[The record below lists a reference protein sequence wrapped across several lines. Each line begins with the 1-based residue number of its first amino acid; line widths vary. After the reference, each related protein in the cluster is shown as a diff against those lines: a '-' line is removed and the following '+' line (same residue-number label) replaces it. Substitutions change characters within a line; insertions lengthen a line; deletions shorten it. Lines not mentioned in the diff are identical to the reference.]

1 MIKNLL
7 FYLAMLVFVL
17 ALLEGFSFV
26 AVQVVDRD
34 DLFDTRASV
43 LARLNE
49 AGLAEF
55 RAKSGDP
62 VTGWRSYGPLVRD
75 EDNCLGE
82 SITYSFDAAG
92 ARLYEQFDAAA
103 TEVVI
108 VGDSYTRGDEIADNE
123 TYPARLAQ
131 LLEVSVANHGV
142 GGYGPTQAVLN
153 LRENIARYPHT
164 RVVVLGIMYEN
175 LYRMMN
181 SYRPVLYGKSSDY
194 TVKPYMQG
202 GEIIPHPGSAVFES
216 LEQFKQAAH
225 GAFDN
230 DFWARP
236 EPGFPYLLSLVR
248 SFSSK
253 NFYYR
258 KVQKEFRKVGKPEY
272 FLIFDSP
279 EVKLNLVA
287 LLNEFTRMAKQWDVQ
302 PVAVF
307 IPRNRLDISSA
318 ATFIEQQRARI
329 DADLIVGDV
338 AGFADVDW
346 VNFSLQQENSDNICH
361 PSPYGAATIAAYIA
375 QLLRDNDVWPTR

>member
-1 MIKNLL
+1 MVKSLL
-7 FYLAMLVFVL
+7 FYLAMLVSML

-26 AVQVVDRD
+26 AVQVVDPD
-34 DLFDTRASV
+34 NYFDTRASV

-62 VTGWRSYGPLVRD
+62 VTGWRSYGASVHD

-82 SITYSFDAAG
+82 SITYSLDAAG

-123 TYPARLAQ
+123 TYPARLSQ
-131 LLEVSVANHGV
+131 LLGVSVANLGV

-153 LRENIARYPHT
+153 LRQNIASYPHT
-164 RVVVLGIMYEN
+164 RVVVLAIMYEN
-175 LYRMMN
+175 IYRMMN
-181 SYRPVLYGKSSDY
+181 SYRPVLYGNSSDY
-194 TVKPYMQG
+194 TFKPYMQG
-202 GEIIPHPGSAVFES
+202 GEIIPHPGSAVLES

-225 GAFDN
+225 EAFDN

-236 EPGFPYLLSLVR
+236 KLGFPYLLSLVR
-248 SFSSK
+248 SLSSK
-253 NFYYR
+253 SIYYR

-279 EVKLNLVA
+279 EIKLNLVV
-287 LLNEFTRMAKQWDVQ
+287 LLNKFTRMAREWDVQ

-318 ATFIEQQRARI
+318 ATFIEQQRGQI
-329 DADLIVGDV
+329 DAGLIVGDV

-346 VNFSLQQENSDNICH
+346 LNFNLQEENSDNICH

-375 QLLRDNDVWPTR
+375 QLLREKDVWPAR